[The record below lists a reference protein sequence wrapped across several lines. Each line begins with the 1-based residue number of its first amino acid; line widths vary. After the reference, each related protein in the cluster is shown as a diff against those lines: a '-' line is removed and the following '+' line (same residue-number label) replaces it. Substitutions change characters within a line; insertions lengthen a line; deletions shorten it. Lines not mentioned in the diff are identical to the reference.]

1 MEETIFG
8 LTVTMSEKAAQAAIK
23 LRSVPVTMDLA
34 KGKNSSEI
42 AKAAHFTEE
51 DFCGASARKSVPLY
65 VKVLHEHLGLAQDIV
80 S

>member
-1 MEETIFG
+1 
-8 LTVTMSEKAAQAAIK
+8 MSEKAARAAIK

-51 DFCGASARKSVPLY
+51 RFLWGKRQEERSFVREGSP
-65 VKVLHEHLGLAQDIV
+65 
-80 S
+80 